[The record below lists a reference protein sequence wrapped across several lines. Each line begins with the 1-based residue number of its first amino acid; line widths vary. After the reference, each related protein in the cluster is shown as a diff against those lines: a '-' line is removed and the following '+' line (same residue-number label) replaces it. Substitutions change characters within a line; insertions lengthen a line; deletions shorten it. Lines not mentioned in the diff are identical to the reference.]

1 MNGLYKKERYKVF
14 DDDGWY
20 HTGDKGCIK
29 DGYLYFYGRI
39 SEMIKTSGSNVA
51 PREVELTFET
61 YPEVGLAIVMG
72 LPDPERGEIVA
83 AALAPKPGMTID
95 VDLVLERAKKEL
107 SSYKVP
113 RVVLALGDTDVPFLA
128 SGKPDRLKLRD
139 MLAEQADVR
148 LSP

>member
-1 MNGLYKKERYKVF
+1 MNGLYKKERYEVF

-20 HTGDKGCIK
+20 HTGDKGSIN

-61 YPEVGLAIVMG
+61 YPEVGLAVVVG
-72 LPDPERGEIVA
+72 LPDPDRGQVVA
-83 AALAPKPGMTID
+83 VALAPKPGMTID
-95 VDLVLERAKKEL
+95 PGAVLERANKEL

-113 RVVLALGDTDVPFLA
+113 RVVLALKDREVPFLA
-128 SGKPDRLKLRD
+128 SGKPDRLKIRD
-139 MLAEQADVR
+139 LLAEQAAAR
-148 LSP
+148 LRT